1 MPSITLTDVA
11 PEILIHI
18 LKSSD
23 NFADATSLCS
33 ISRKMFI
40 VWKTDI
46 DIICNAILARTV
58 PCFAQTRG
66 LIDAQEQAE
75 GGEDLV
81 FGYQSAVDR
90 V

>member
-1 MPSITLTDVA
+1 
-11 PEILIHI
+11 
-18 LKSSD
+18 
-23 NFADATSLCS
+23 
-33 ISRKMFI
+33 MFI

-75 GGEDLV
+75 GDEYLV
-81 FGYQSAVDR
+81 FGYQSAIDR